1 MADKEQTVL
10 LDFQIDQG
18 AAFKDLERM
27 KRTIINLKAEQQA
40 LTKAYKAGEV
50 SVEQYAKD
58 TVRLEADLKKINT
71 TYGQTQKSVT
81 GVKTQLDK
89 LIDSN
94 KEISKSFDNTSKQL
108 SKTQT
113 NLAAFGKNVG
123 SAASNI
129 NIAGTNLGSLTG
141 QLTAFAGPV
150 GIAVAGVTALAA
162 AYKASTGGAKD
173 LEFAQNQLSIATRLI
188 SNDLVSL
195 IGGDGEDGEGL
206 LTKYLNTYLKFG
218 SYTPI
223 GYALK
228 AFGVDLGN
236 IADRSKDLALIQET
250 LEDLGRSEQQIRTD
264 NNERLEENAELL
276 SKIAD
281 EQEKYNDKL
290 GYAYQIEVNL
300 RKNRDDLV
308 GILEEQLA
316 FIQKQADADKGNDAL
331 QDAVL
336 AKEREISKV
345 KSDIERKI
353 QAQIRLT
360 GNLEEAERKRAAA
373 AAAEAKALDAANRRM
388 QTGPVSQSEATTSLG
403 QISTDLQGGSEFER
417 EEAKFRMIFDA
428 RQQMNADIE
437 KENKRV
443 NDVLAKQNE
452 EGLRIYQ
459 ETEQA
464 KLRAS
469 ADVLGALAGVM
480 KEGSDIQKT
489 FALASIGIDTAEAIA
504 ALTAASEANPAN
516 AFTFGG
522 AGIAQFAAGLVRI
535 LANIATAKDLIGGFA
550 DGGWTGPGDRN
561 KAVGIVHADE
571 YVAPKHI
578 VNNPVAKP
586 HIAALE
592 SMRTKGYADGG
603 FVTNK
608 NMEAVQQTQAM
619 MNFVRQLPAPEVSVK
634 QITKVMKQI
643 QVKEQLSG
651 KRRAA

>member
-1 MADKEQTVL
+1 MADKEETVL
-10 LDFQIDQG
+10 LDFQIDQSD
-18 AAFKDLERM
+18 AYKDLERM
-27 KRTIINLKAEQQA
+27 KRTIISLKAEQQA

-316 FIQKQADADKGNDAL
+316 FIQKQADADKGNEAL

-403 QISTDLQGGSEFER
+403 QISGDLQNIR
-417 EEAKFRMIFDA
+417 VPDPLDQKRRLD
-428 RQQMNADIE
+428 ADIE
-437 KENKRV
+437 RENKRH
-443 NDVLAKQNE
+443 NDILAKQNE

-459 ETEQA
+459 ETEAA

-550 DGGWTGPGDRN
+550 EGGYTGKGSKYEP
-561 KAVGIVHADE
+561 AGIVHKGE
-571 YVAPKHI
+571 YVAPQHI
-578 VNNPVAKP
+578 VNNPIAQP
-586 HIAALE
+586 HISALE

-619 MNFVRQLPAPEVSVK
+619 MNFVRHLPAPEVSVK